1 MAHQAEQIN
10 RYNGDYGQFTLKVVT
25 DGVASR
31 IFAAKKNKKAEVLL
45 TYHGYEQHTCRFYFG
60 SDSGITINGAVCP
73 TVCENGISRVSL
85 PLDTETEGLFFFHFE
100 LEQNGCLTFLS
111 PDGITDRF
119 AGEWQLL
126 VCNDRYPSEYG
137 FSGGAIYHIFVDRFA
152 KGGDYPP
159 RSDAI
164 MLDWEKDTPE
174 YAEKPGDFLRN
185 NTFFGGTLTGIA
197 DKLDYI
203 SSLGVD
209 LIYLSPVFTAY
220 SNHKYDTGDYMSVDP
235 MFGGDEALKT
245 LIDGCHKRGIRI
257 ILDGVF
263 NHVGDDSI
271 YFDSGNKYGGA
282 LHNPSSPYRE
292 WFNIS
297 PDGGYE
303 CWWGVKNLPKVI
315 KCDSFRS
322 YICDTVIPKYM
333 KMGIDGWRLDVVD
346 EYPESF
352 LERITSASKSID
364 RNAYILGEVWE
375 DASNK
380 IAYGERKKY
389 LCGNALDGVMN
400 YPFRNAVCDF
410 ITTSDNE
417 FITDITT
424 TIAAHYPADRL
435 NNSMNMLGTH
445 DTERILTVLGGIPSD
460 GLSNA
465 ALAHTIMTDEQYAT
479 AKKRFTAAYALL
491 AALPGK
497 TAIYYGDEA
506 GMQGYGDPFNRRPF
520 PWGKEDTGLTDFVR
534 AVNLSK
540 KSCPALIYGDFDPIP
555 TESGVFAFRRT
566 CENETVSCV
575 SNMTNEPYL
584 LPAPAFSLTDGMT
597 ACNVPAGQTKILKG
611 DLFND
616 KAAKRP

>member
-31 IFAAKKNKKAEVLL
+31 IFAAKKSKKAEVLL

-445 DTERILTVLGGIPSD
+445 DTERILT
-460 GLSNA
+460 
-465 ALAHTIMTDEQYAT
+465 ALAGADPEGKSNDELAHLRLSDD
-479 AKKRFTAAYALL
+479 ARAYGTALL
-491 AALPGK
+491 KLASVLQYTLYGFPSVF
-497 TAIYYGDEA
+497 YGDEA
-506 GMQGYGDPFNRRPF
+506 GIEGYRDPFCRMPF
-520 PWGKEDTGLTDFVR
+520 PWGSENGELLAHYRTLGRLRREHSAF
-534 AVNLSK
+534 AG
-540 KSCPALIYGDFDPIP
+540 GDFRITAHDC
-555 TESGVFAFRRT
+555 GLFAYTRED
-566 CENETVSCV
+566 ENEIIHIALNRASFPIHFDFGERWT
-575 SNMTNEPYL
+575 
-584 LPAPAFSLTDGMT
+584 
-597 ACNVPAGQTKILKG
+597 
-611 DLFND
+611 DLFTSED
-616 KAAKRP
+616 GSGTAVLEPFGFRIIQVKKKGQ

>member
-1 MAHQAEQIN
+1 
-10 RYNGDYGQFTLKVVT
+10 
-25 DGVASR
+25 
-31 IFAAKKNKKAEVLL
+31 
-45 TYHGYEQHTCRFYFG
+45 
-60 SDSGITINGAVCP
+60 
-73 TVCENGISRVSL
+73 
-85 PLDTETEGLFFFHFE
+85 
-100 LEQNGCLTFLS
+100 
-111 PDGITDRF
+111 
-119 AGEWQLL
+119 
-126 VCNDRYPSEYG
+126 
-137 FSGGAIYHIFVDRFA
+137 
-152 KGGDYPP
+152 
-159 RSDAI
+159 
-164 MLDWEKDTPE
+164 
-174 YAEKPGDFLRN
+174 
-185 NTFFGGTLTGIA
+185 
-197 DKLDYI
+197 
-203 SSLGVD
+203 
-209 LIYLSPVFTAY
+209 
-220 SNHKYDTGDYMSVDP
+220 

-445 DTERILTVLGGIPSD
+445 DTERILTVLGGIPP
-460 GLSNA
+460 
-465 ALAHTIMTDEQYAT
+465 TDCQ
-479 AKKRFTAAYALL
+479 
-491 AALPGK
+491 
-497 TAIYYGDEA
+497 
-506 GMQGYGDPFNRRPF
+506 MRR
-520 PWGKEDTGLTDFVR
+520 L
-534 AVNLSK
+534 
-540 KSCPALIYGDFDPIP
+540 PIP
-555 TESGVFAFRRT
+555 S
-566 CENETVSCV
+566 
-575 SNMTNEPYL
+575 
-584 LPAPAFSLTDGMT
+584 
-597 ACNVPAGQTKILKG
+597 
-611 DLFND
+611 
-616 KAAKRP
+616 